1 MYYYILIFM
10 YIFAFKIFS
19 ILDSAILVGIILTG
33 LLIKDKEYRRKFLN
47 DINNSK
53 DVRNTFLCAVFIITW
68 GLLVAALNKVLDVT
82 YLKTFVH
89 LLISIFIGYE
99 IIEYLK
105 YKNKTNQILNYVIG
119 AFIIQSV
126 LQWIFFLLPD
136 VSKLFNIFR
145 TEGMIQNNIKYNGYR
160 GIAIASSG
168 FFSLSSAYGLVAILY
183 FSKYNTL
190 FNNKI
195 LKYLMFILL
204 YSGTFFAGRTG
215 FVALIFIIP
224 ITVIKI
230 IKNWDKIKKK
240 QNKKN
245 ILYVIIITL
254 AIIGLIVITMRIPKF
269 SNMYKYAFELV
280 KNIVTGKGIKTTSTD
295 KLIKMYD
302 IDFSGKTF
310 FIGDGKYTVY
320 ENEKTSYY
328 MHTDVGYYR
337 KILYFGVVGLIL
349 STIFQ
354 LSLFGKRFK
363 SFECIG
369 IMIFFGIL
377 ELKGE
382 IIGIN
387 IMINSMIILYSAICL
402 KGEKENAKS
411 NSANDYI
418 Q

>member
-19 ILDSAILVGIILTG
+19 ILDSAILVGIILTV

-47 DINNSK
+47 NINNSK
-53 DVRNTFLCAVFIITW
+53 EVRNTFLCAAFIIIW
-68 GLLVAALNKVLDVT
+68 GLLVAALNKVLDIT

-105 YKNKTNQILNYVIG
+105 YKNKTDQILNYVIA

-136 VSKLFNIFR
+136 ISKLFNVFR
-145 TEGMIQNNIKYNGYR
+145 TEGMIQNNIKYSGYR

-168 FFSLSSAYGLVAILY
+168 FFSLSSAYGLIAILY

-190 FNNKI
+190 FNNSI
-195 LKYLMFILL
+195 LKYLMFMLL

-224 ITVIKI
+224 IAI
-230 IKNWDKIKKK
+230 IKLVRNWDKIKEK
-240 QNKKN
+240 QN
-245 ILYVIIITL
+245 ILYIIIIAL
-254 AIIGLIVITMRIPKF
+254 AIIGLILITIKIPRF
-269 SNMYKYAFELV
+269 SNMYKYTFELV
-280 KNIVTGKGIKTTSTD
+280 KNVVTGKGIKTTSTD

-320 ENEKTSYY
+320 ENEKARYY

-337 KILYFGVVGLIL
+337 KILYFGVVGVIL
-349 STIFQ
+349 SVIFQ

-363 SFECIG
+363 TFYCVG
-369 IMIFFGIL
+369 IMTFFAVL

-387 IMINSMIILYSAICL
+387 IMINSIIILCSAVCL

-411 NSANDYI
+411 NGTNDYI

>member
-33 LLIKDKEYRRKFLN
+33 LFIKDKEYRRKLLD

-53 DVRNTFLCAVFIITW
+53 DVRNIFICAAFIISW
-68 GLLVAALNKVLDVT
+68 GLLVAGLNRFLDIT

-105 YKNKTNQILNYVIG
+105 YKNKTEQILNYIIG
-119 AFIIQSV
+119 VFIIQSV

-224 ITVIKI
+224 IIVIKI

-240 QNKKN
+240 QNKKY
-245 ILYVIIITL
+245 ILYIIIITL
-254 AIIGLIVITMRIPKF
+254 AITELIVITMKIPKF
-269 SNMYKYAFELV
+269 SNMYKYAFELG

-310 FIGDGKYTVY
+310 FVGDGKYTVY
-320 ENEKTSYY
+320 ENEKARYY

-349 STIFQ
+349 SIIFQ
-354 LSLFGKRFK
+354 LSLFGKGLK

-369 IMIFFGIL
+369 IMIFFAIL

-382 IIGIN
+382 IIGFN
-387 IMINSMIILYSAICL
+387 IMINSIIILYSAVCL
-402 KGEKENAKS
+402 EGEKENAKS
-411 NSANDYI
+411 NSTNDYI